1 MLYEKVGR
9 VYFGMFADTLICWS
23 HSIICTEFCVKWLY
37 YYRCLKDKDNRKQL
51 DNVNVSVVGTNI
63 GTMTN
68 ADGIFSLKVTETGMF
83 DRYVSNIRFKD
94 ETLEDVLR
102 VINKESSFWQ
112 IETSSPVLNKKKLT
126 VEFFNNSPES
136 VAELVC
142 WTFGLKC
149 IRQGNKLILS
159 Q

>member
-1 MLYEKVGR
+1 M
-9 VYFGMFADTLICWS
+9 
-23 HSIICTEFCVKWLY
+23 
-37 YYRCLKDKDNRKQL
+37 

-102 VINKESSFWQ
+102 VINKESSF
-112 IETSSPVLNKKKLT
+112 
-126 VEFFNNSPES
+126 
-136 VAELVC
+136 
-142 WTFGLKC
+142 
-149 IRQGNKLILS
+149 
-159 Q
+159 

>member
-1 MLYEKVGR
+1 MKKLVEFTLGCLLILLYVG
-9 VYFGMFADTLICWS
+9 ATLLYAQNS
-23 HSIICTEFCVKWLY
+23 ALNNFIITGVV
-37 YYRCLKDKDNRKQL
+37 KDKDNRKKL

-102 VINKESSFWQ
+102 VINKESSF
-112 IETSSPVLNKKKLT
+112 
-126 VEFFNNSPES
+126 
-136 VAELVC
+136 
-142 WTFGLKC
+142 
-149 IRQGNKLILS
+149 
-159 Q
+159 